1 MPIPIRIMNAT
12 RTLGAPPGWDEER
25 NGPCVGLPIRD
36 EEWNGTPVMTSAW
49 EPTAEEI
56 QALQGGAK
64 IELTVIGTGH
74 PPVSLSV
81 VHRSEDGLEKRVP
94 KPLSDVEKAAVALA
108 AQVTSLQNAII
119 AIDPYST
126 EGRRVLNEG
135 LAAVAN
141 CRRALYA
148 AVEIRVKEVS
158 P

>member
-1 MPIPIRIMNAT
+1 MTIPIRILNAT

-36 EEWNGTPVMTSAW
+36 EDINGTPAMVSAW
-49 EPTAEEI
+49 ELTPEELA
-56 QALQGGAK
+56 ALQGGAK
-64 IELTVIGTGH
+64 LELTIVGQAH
-74 PPVSLSV
+74 PPVSLAV

-94 KPLSDVEKAAVALA
+94 EPLSDVEKAAVALA
-108 AQVTSLQNAII
+108 VQVTSLQNAII

-135 LAAVAN
+135 PAAVAN

>member
-12 RTLGAPPGWDEER
+12 RTLGAPPDWDEER

-36 EEWNGTPVMTSAW
+36 EDFNGTPAMVSAW
-49 EPTAEEI
+49 ELTPEELA
-56 QALQGGAK
+56 ALQGGAK
-64 IELTVIGTGH
+64 LELTIVGQGH
-74 PPVSLSV
+74 PPVSLAV
-81 VHRSEDGLEKRVP
+81 VHRTDDGEKRVP
-94 KPLSDVEKAAVALA
+94 EPLSDVEKAAVALA